1 MTGLWIALGIVGTLI
16 AFLVVMGRRFA
27 KQLAR
32 GARMWESVATELGLS
47 LQPITGKPGRMRGDL
62 DGFRIEVDIAYHT
75 SGMPSKQRAQSYT
88 RVRVF
93 HRAALDAAECELA
106 LEQAAPEIGDA
117 SGDAYAVRVEPD
129 CVVWLRRRILFERP
143 LLLNAIRSTLAVAS
157 AIDARRARRS

>member
-16 AFLVVMGRRFA
+16 AFLVVMGRRFT

-47 LQPITGKPGRMRGDL
+47 FQPISGKPGRIRGDL
-62 DGFRIEVDIAYHT
+62 DGFRIEVDTAYHT
-75 SGMPSKQRAQSYT
+75 SGLPTKQRAQSYT
-88 RVRVF
+88 RIRVF

-106 LEQAAPEIGDA
+106 LEQAAPEIGEA

-129 CVVWLRRRILFERP
+129 CVMWLRRRMVFERP
-143 LLLNAIRSTLAVAS
+143 LLLDAIRSTLAVAR
-157 AIDARRARRS
+157 AIDARRERRS